1 MLFWRAWTHLSHVL
15 IQMLHELQLNF
26 HKVCKRKS
34 GTPGFMP
41 HLLNPLGLH
50 TDCYRYSATFK
61 HKFKMCITHNTV
73 CEIQDQRMDR
83 QENQNNQTVWRRGNR
98 LNKNKWTVF
107 LKRLRL
113 DASNRLLNILSVSV
127 GQCCTLC
134 SGNLGS
140 QTGLTNCES
149 ERLLCRTEAG
159 QPGGSSREEA
169 EV

>member
-1 MLFWRAWTHLSHVL
+1 MLFWRAWTHLGPVL

-83 QENQNNQTVWRRGNR
+83 QENQKTRQCDDVETDSTRTSE
-98 LNKNKWTVF
+98 LF
-107 LKRLRL
+107 SLR
-113 DASNRLLNILSVSV
+113 D
-127 GQCCTLC
+127 
-134 SGNLGS
+134 SGS
-140 QTGLTNCES
+140 MHPTDY
-149 ERLLCRTEAG
+149 
-159 QPGGSSREEA
+159 
-169 EV
+169 